1 MLQRGEV
8 EGALGHFQQVL
19 PHARPDDRIVKP
31 MVTLAA
37 VASSGLTEFRVAWW
51 AERPQA
57 RSAEEYRLGRVRGPR
72 PALAPASQ
80 LGRAGGS
87 ALDWDPPGLGLGRVG
102 LGGGC
107 SAWGTSPVGRPAVG
121 TVKPATKRRG
131 VLWDSALPP
140 S

>member
-8 EGALGHFQQVL
+8 EGALGHFLQVL
-19 PHARPDDRIVKP
+19 HHARPADRIVKP

-80 LGRAGGS
+80 LGGAGGS
-87 ALDWDPPGLGLGRVG
+87 GLGWGPPGVGLGGGG

-107 SAWGTSPVGRPAVG
+107 SAWETSPVGRRAGG
-121 TVKPATKRRG
+121 TINLATKRRG
-131 VLWDSALPP
+131 VFWGASLPP
-140 S
+140 

>member
-1 MLQRGEV
+1 MQPWDDAQANCLLWLFRLTGLPFFLFLLPGGQEMLQRGEV
-8 EGALGHFQQVL
+8 EGALGHFLQVL
-19 PHARPDDRIVKP
+19 HHARPDDRIVKP

-80 LGRAGGS
+80 LGGAGGS
-87 ALDWDPPGLGLGRVG
+87 ALDWDPPGLGLGRV
-102 LGGGC
+102 
-107 SAWGTSPVGRPAVG
+107 
-121 TVKPATKRRG
+121 
-131 VLWDSALPP
+131 D
-140 S
+140 